1 MSTTAIAPRAASSLV
16 RAVYVIAV
24 AVAVVVLLTIA
35 FVIGRATASSSH
47 QAPASPPITTPQ
59 TNPDLCRMGRAC

>member
-1 MSTTAIAPRAASSLV
+1 MSTTAIASRATSSLA
-16 RAVYVIAV
+16 RAVAVIAI

-47 QAPASPPITTPQ
+47 QAPPSPPVTTPQ
-59 TNPDLCRMGRAC
+59 TNPDLCRMDRAC